1 MSSFPSP
8 THGRAFRPEGDA
20 LTWDLRLLA
29 TLAILSELTA
39 GQGDN
44 MGALLGLAVELRIGA
59 GKTKQEFLLK
69 QVDVKRVCRDVTHP
83 VEEDGVLREQAK
95 KRQADYQ
102 DRKDTAKKAKK
113 GDGPA
118 SMGEALDEIVM
129 DDVNEGMGKVTLPE

>member
-1 MSSFPSP
+1 ML
-8 THGRAFRPEGDA
+8 D
-20 LTWDLRLLA
+20 
-29 TLAILSELTA
+29 
-39 GQGDN
+39 
-44 MGALLGLAVELRIGA
+44 LAVELRVGA

-69 QVDVKRVCRDVTHP
+69 QVDVKRVCRDVTYP

-102 DRKDTAKKAKK
+102 DRKDTATKAKK

-129 DDVNEGMGKVTLPE
+129 DDVSKGLGNVQLPQ